1 MPTDL
6 SEGAASPLP
15 KGSPAAAVAG
25 ASGEGG
31 AAASPGGGATGQEVG
46 GAGDS
51 SDEGGEEENVVE
63 RVYDG
68 QYSEE
73 DTDEEVELKLKKICN
88 PIILAKKFTVHVL
101 LDFFLA
107 EF

>member
-15 KGSPAAAVAG
+15 KGSPAATAAG
-25 ASGEGG
+25 EG

-46 GAGDS
+46 VAGDS
-51 SDEGGEEENVVE
+51 SDEGGEEEDVVE

-68 QYSEE
+68 EYSEE
-73 DTDEEVELKLKKICN
+73 DTDEEVGALRE
-88 PIILAKKFTVHVL
+88 
-101 LDFFLA
+101 
-107 EF
+107 